1 MLTFTAAVNAQN
13 WFVQR
18 HFPSASCAGQ
28 PYWEAAGNGGPNPC
42 SVGSPCS
49 SSVGTTPQD
58 YLVTTCTGN
67 APSISITG
75 GLRAS
80 TYADD
85 TCSSSQLQSVT
96 AYVLDTCISLPSA
109 SLRILCD
116 PSAGATQM
124 LFSDTTCNA
133 FQSNTTLVSGA
144 AGTCATSLDSPGYIV
159 YTCPGSSAA
168 STLFTGSVMIV
179 LTFVVAASIL

>member
-1 MLTFTAAVNAQN
+1 MLTLLTTVNAQN

-28 PYWEAAGNGGPNPC
+28 PYWEAAGDGGPSPC
-42 SVGSPCS
+42 SVASPCS
-49 SSVGTTPQD
+49 SSVGTTPRD
-58 YLVTTCTGN
+58 YVVTTCTGT

-85 TCSSSQLQSVT
+85 ACSSSQPQSVT

-144 AGTCATSLDSPGYIV
+144 AGTCTASLNSPGYTV
-159 YTCPGSSAA
+159 YTCPGGSGA
-168 STLFTGSVMIV
+168 STLSATLVMIA
-179 LTFVVAASIL
+179 LTFMVAALIL